1 MNDKRYFFLGL
12 MAALLLGLWSPG
24 VWAHDP
30 HDVAQ
35 QVELSPNYKQDQ
47 SVYALVRGNFLK
59 STDSGTTWQRQ
70 VRGLDHKR
78 PLVAFAIAPTSPS
91 HLYLTTAGDGLY
103 ESEDSGETWRRS
115 NQGLPELSLDQVA
128 VSAAGVVFVA
138 GHDGNLYRRRGEN
151 NWTLALSTTTP
162 VSAIATTPDFVVIG
176 DRQGQLY
183 SSTDGGKTWSG
194 LATAASAITSI
205 SLPDTNATQQFWI
218 GTAGHGI
225 LQTLDGGKTLR
236 DASRGLPETAVQ
248 DVVSATSNSQ
258 VILYTSTASQGVFY
272 SDDGDTWQ
280 PMDSGLTTTP
290 QADKMGHPHFSD
302 LALSPDFDADGTVLA
317 SGFDGLFKTTDR
329 GDSWTQLDTLPGDIV
344 VALALSPNYASD
356 QTLVALTYVG
366 EAYISRTDGNS
377 WSPMAKGLELPY
389 FTDTFA
395 PIPRNDDPR
404 RFQSL
409 AFSPNYAQDNTL
421 FATILNNGVLSYSDR
436 QGWRL
441 RRFEAWERA
450 AAIAPSPNFAEDN
463 TLFVS
468 TQAGNIY
475 RSSGKTFNKISA
487 IDRQRGNESPFMVV
501 SPDYGRDQTVFV
513 TGPAGVYKTTDSGLS
528 WRVMTAEV
536 EFQDRLKLKLAISPG
551 YAQDRTLWLG
561 TSNGLL
567 QTQDGGET
575 WTEVATLG
583 DTPYIEAVAVSP
595 SYKDDQTL
603 MVSVRG
609 QRVFKS
615 TDGGRTFVAIGETAP
630 PLAIV
635 NNFEYGAMPLV
646 FSPNYAQDQI
656 LWGFGAVRGEL
667 FKSSDGGQTWRTIA
681 LPDAEIFDN
690 HSDHRYSLLSQVLF
704 FFHIYRMPLLKLSLA
719 CVAGIICYAL
729 LSIASGY
736 LKILRLRL
744 PMQIGAAVVMTG
756 VAIAALFI

>member
-1 MNDKRYFFLGL
+1 MSYKRYFFLGL
-12 MAALLLGLWSPG
+12 MAALLLGLWSLS
-24 VWAHDP
+24 VQAHDP

-35 QVELSPNYKQDQ
+35 QVELSPNYRQDQ
-47 SVYALVRGNFLK
+47 SVYLLVRGNFLK
-59 STDSGTTWQRQ
+59 STDGGTTWQRQ
-70 VRGLDHKR
+70 VRGLDHQS
-78 PLVAFAIAPTSPS
+78 PLMAFAIAPTSPS

-103 ESEDSGETWRRS
+103 ESADSGRTWRRN
-115 NQGLPELSLDQVA
+115 NQGLPELSLDKVA
-128 VSAAGVVFVA
+128 VSAAGLVLVA
-138 GHDGNLYRRRGEN
+138 GHDGNLYRRGEN
-151 NWTLALSTTTP
+151 SWTLALSTATP
-162 VSAIATTPDFVVIG
+162 VSAIASGSDLTLVG

-183 SSTDGGKTWSG
+183 SSTDGGETWAN

-205 SLPDTNATQQFWI
+205 SLPPTSATQQFWI
-218 GTAGHGI
+218 GTEGHGI

-236 DASRGLPETAVQ
+236 DASRGLPQTAVQ
-248 DVVSATSNSQ
+248 DVVSVTDNNQ
-258 VILYTSTASQGVFY
+258 VILYASTASQGVFY

-290 QADKMGHPHFSD
+290 QADKMGYPHFND
-302 LALSPDFDADGTVLA
+302 LALSPSFDQDGTVLA

-329 GDSWTQLDTLPGDIV
+329 GDSWAQLDTLPGDIV
-344 VALALSPNYASD
+344 MALALSPNYARD

-395 PIPRNDDPR
+395 PISRNDDPR

-421 FATILNNGVLSYSDR
+421 FATILNNGVLRYSDS

-441 RRFEAWERA
+441 QRFEKWERA
-450 AAIAPSPNFAEDN
+450 AAIAPSPNFAQDN
-463 TLFVS
+463 TLFVG
-468 TQAGNIY
+468 TQAGHIY
-475 RSSGKTFNKISA
+475 RSNGKTFDKVSA

-501 SPDYGRDQTVFV
+501 SPDYAQDQTVFV
-513 TGPAGVYKTTDSGLS
+513 TGAAGVYKTTDAGLS
-528 WRVMTAEV
+528 WRAMTAAA

-567 QTQDGGET
+567 QTQDGGDT

-583 DTPYIEAVAVSP
+583 NTPYIEAVAVSP
-595 SYKDDQTL
+595 SYKDDQTI
-603 MVSVRG
+603 MVSLRG
-609 QRVFKS
+609 QGIFRS
-615 TDGGRTFVAIGETAP
+615 RDGGRTFAAVGDAAP

-646 FSPNYAQDQI
+646 FSPDYAQDQT

-667 FKSSDGGQTWRTIA
+667 FKSSDGGQTWQTIA
-681 LPDAEIFDN
+681 LPDAEIFDAY
-690 HSDHRYSLLSQVLF
+690 SSHRYSLLSQVLF
-704 FFHIYRMPLLKLSLA
+704 FFHIYRMTLLKLALA
-719 CVAGIICYAL
+719 CVAGIIGYGL
-729 LSIASGY
+729 LSIAPGY
-736 LKILRLRL
+736 LKISQL
-744 PMQIGAAVVMTG
+744 PMRMGAAAMMTG
-756 VAIAALFI
+756 IAIAALFI